1 MATDAPEVTTLE
13 DRIDRLE
20 HELAALRTQYET
32 ALTGW
37 PNEPTQAQGFL
48 GHRWQRRNGDGY
60 QEPLFNIPEAPAD
73 QYYYGRHQFGWAQV
87 VEEAPEVTARLS
99 VTGWA
104 RASFGA
110 DVPWIA
116 LDDVLANYVPDAPVN
131 GQVYG
136 RIDANWINL
145 GSLGYATIHSPQFTG
160 TPTAPT
166 PPDGDASSRLAT
178 TQFVADNAGSGGIP
192 DVSAGYG
199 AFARVRLGSP
209 DRTEWIDFNEL
220 RVAGLDSPQFAGVP
234 TAPMPGAGANSTQL
248 STTEWVQNQFVT
260 RDYLPRYGGQ
270 MTGTLI
276 TASGSGV
283 SDVGLGVGDAT
294 SGFYRVGGAL
304 AFINGSAI
312 AMQFLGDRT
321 TMMTQPVSM
330 ALQRIMQM
338 ADPTQAGDATNKR
351 YVDAAVATA
360 TTPTVLRTDVY
371 EPNEVSIASPSGPM
385 QFLDVNFSVPPL
397 GLRYL
402 LVTVDPLFS
411 VATNPTNPAYSLYY
425 QCSLSPPG
433 VEVPVLVYS
442 WRAQGGGSDTDFW
455 RAPAK
460 FRVAIDASPGT
471 VRVQV
476 YVRCATSG
484 NPNLIQLGANSNM
497 RSLVSIQDLGPIQI
511 ADTPE
516 QTGGSDAEETEPSR
530 TGRSQRRT
538 ARPHNRRAA

>member
-1 MATDAPEVTTLE
+1 MSNSDAPVVEETLAE
-13 DRIDRLE
+13 RLNRVE
-20 HELAALRTQYET
+20 AKLAQYET
-32 ALTGW
+32 LLTGW
-37 PNEPTQAQGFL
+37 PNAPTQAQGFL
-48 GHRWQRRNGDGY
+48 GNRWQRRDGDGY

-87 VEEAPEVTARLS
+87 VEEAPELTARLS

-116 LDDVLANYVPDAPVN
+116 LDDVLANYLPDAPVD
-131 GQVYG
+131 GFTYG
-136 RIDANWINL
+136 RRSGFWQQLEQIF
-145 GSLGYATIHSPQFTG
+145 ATYNSPQFLG

-166 PPDGDASSRLAT
+166 APPADNSLVLANTTFVNAAIAAAESGVSDVPNVTGAYARTASGPDGSVKAWVDFNALGIAPLASPAFTGSPTAPSPPPGDATPRLAT
-178 TQFVADNAGSGGIP
+178 TQFVAA
-192 DVSAGYG
+192 
-199 AFARVRLGSP
+199 
-209 DRTEWIDFNEL
+209 DF
-220 RVAGLDSPQFAGVP
+220 
-234 TAPMPGAGANSTQL
+234 
-248 STTEWVQNQFVT
+248 
-260 RDYLPRYGGQ
+260 LPRAGGQ

-283 SDVGLGVGDAT
+283 NDVGLGVGDAT
-294 SGFYRVGGAL
+294 SGFYRLGGAL
-304 AFINGSAI
+304 AFINGGQL
-312 AMQFLGDRT
+312 AMQFLSDRT

-442 WRAQGGGSDTDFW
+442 WRAQGGGADTDFW

-516 QTGGSDAEETEPSR
+516 QTGGSDAEETEPRR
-530 TGRSQRRT
+530 TGQRQR
-538 ARPHNRRAA
+538 ARPRSNRRRAA

>member
-13 DRIDRLE
+13 ERIDRLE
-20 HELAALRTQYET
+20 HELTALKSQYET
-32 ALTGW
+32 VLTGW

-48 GHRWQRRNGDGY
+48 GNRWQRRDGDGY
-60 QEPLFNIPEAPAD
+60 TQNLASIPEAPAD

-87 VEEAPEVTARLS
+87 VEEAPELTARLS

-116 LDDVLANYVPDAPVN
+116 LDDVLSN
-131 GQVYG
+131 
-136 RIDANWINL
+136 
-145 GSLGYATIHSPQFTG
+145 YATQQWVI
-160 TPTAPT
+160 
-166 PPDGDASSRLAT
+166 
-178 TQFVADNAGSGGIP
+178 DNLPSGGIP
-192 DVSAGYG
+192 DVPDVNGAYARTYLAGETG
-199 AFARVRLGSP
+199 W
-209 DRTEWIDFNEL
+209 TDFNAL
-220 RVAGLDSPQFAGVP
+220 GVAGLASPAFTGVP
-234 TAPMPGAGANSTQL
+234 TAPMAGAGANTTQL
-248 STTEWVQNQFVT
+248 ATTAWVQNQFVT

-304 AFINGSAI
+304 AFINGGAI

-442 WRAQGGGSDTDFW
+442 WRAQGGGADTDFW

-516 QTGGSDAEETEPSR
+516 QTGGSDAEETEPRR
-530 TGRSQRRT
+530 TGQRRA
-538 ARPHNRRAA
+538 ARPHHRRAA